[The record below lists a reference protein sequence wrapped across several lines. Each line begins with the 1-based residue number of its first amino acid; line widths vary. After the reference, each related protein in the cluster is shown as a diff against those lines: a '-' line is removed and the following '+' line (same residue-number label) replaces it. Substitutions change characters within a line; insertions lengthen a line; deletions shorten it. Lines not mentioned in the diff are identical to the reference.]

1 MRHDIPKSL
10 KRELRQLATAAYE
23 RELRRELEQLSERF
37 DAWKRGE
44 VDSFD
49 LSDEIHRF
57 HQRPNR
63 DLWSRYTV
71 VKPDA
76 SVPMAVAAGVLSEGD
91 LSEQLRDF
99 LAARIESC
107 RAVLQ

>member
-23 RELRRELEQLSERF
+23 RELRRELEQLSDRF
-37 DAWKRGE
+37 EAWKRGE
-44 VDSFD
+44 LDSFELND
-49 LSDEIHRF
+49 HLHRF

-71 VKPDA
+71 TRPEA
-76 SVPMAVAAGVLSEGD
+76 SVPMAVAAGVLSEDD
-91 LSEQLRDF
+91 LSETLRDF
-99 LAARIESC
+99 LGARIESC